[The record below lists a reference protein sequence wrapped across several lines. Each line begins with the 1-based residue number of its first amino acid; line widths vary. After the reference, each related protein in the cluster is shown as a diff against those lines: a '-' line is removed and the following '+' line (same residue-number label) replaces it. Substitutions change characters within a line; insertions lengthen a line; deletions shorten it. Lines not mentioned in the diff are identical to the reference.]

1 MILFSEDMIENL
13 CTNKI
18 KLFGDIKDYTER
30 KKLIEKE
37 VLFINIPFEAH
48 CINTLHYLIYDGL
61 SQSESSLLE
70 LLYKHNPYPCALVGG
85 GSSGNMDFSRVFIF
99 YNGEILKIKL

>member
-1 MILFSEDMIENL
+1 MIENL

-18 KLFGDIKDYTER
+18 KLFSDIKDYTER

-61 SQSESSLLE
+61 SQS
-70 LLYKHNPYPCALVGG
+70 
-85 GSSGNMDFSRVFIF
+85 
-99 YNGEILKIKL
+99 

>member
-1 MILFSEDMIENL
+1 MIENL

-18 KLFGDIKDYTER
+18 KLFSDIKDYTER

-85 GSSGNMDFSRVFIF
+85 VGLAETWTLAEHLYFITEK
-99 YNGEILKIKL
+99 Y